1 MSNSTPRNNIV
12 VMKFGGTSVEDATAI
27 LRTASIVASRLRRN
41 LNPIV
46 VVSAMSKVT
55 DTLLAAAAAAG
66 RNEREEALKL
76 SDSLRTRHLNTAAE
90 LVTEQRPPHL
100 PPAQHP
106 SRLRHPRRPPPRH
119 LRRRRTHARAPPTT

>member
-1 MSNSTPRNNIV
+1 MSTPRQNIV

-27 LRTASIVASRLRRN
+27 LRTASIVASRLRKN

-66 RNEREEALKL
+66 RNDREEALKI
-76 SDSLRTRHLNTAAE
+76 SDALRIRESGH
-90 LVTEQRPPHL
+90 R
-100 PPAQHP
+100 
-106 SRLRHPRRPPPRH
+106 
-119 LRRRRTHARAPPTT
+119 